1 MKLLLDEQLPR
12 QFADHF
18 PGQFDVQTV
27 QSMGWGSTKNGA
39 LLQLAANNQFSALI
53 TGDKNI
59 EYQQNHLALPV
70 PVIVLMSVGH
80 RLQDITPLI
89 PGVVE
94 TLNGISQPGVYRVP
108 D

>member
-18 PGQFDVQTV
+18 PKPFEVQTV
-27 QSMGWGSTKNGA
+27 QSMGWGSMKNGA
-39 LLQLAANNQFSALI
+39 LLQLAADNQFSALI

-59 EYQQNHLALPV
+59 EYQQNLQALPI

-89 PGVVE
+89 PAVIEALGW
-94 TLNGISQPGVYRVP
+94 ISQPGVYRVP